1 MSTHT
6 AAAGL
11 IAVSLSIGAAST
23 PANPA
28 PTAAAAS
35 RPGKPAAAAP
45 LVDINRASRAQLKTL
60 PGIGNAEAD
69 RIVAGRPYLSKADLV
84 SNQVLPAGV
93 YLSIKTRIV
102 ALPDPKRSPTAQGK
116 P

>member
-1 MSTHT
+1 MSQRTT
-6 AAAGL
+6 AACL
-11 IAVSLSIGAAST
+11 IAASLSIGAVAATLPQASV
-23 PANPA
+23 

-35 RPGKPAAAAP
+35 RPGKSAPA
-45 LVDINRASRAQLKTL
+45 VDINRASRTQLKTL

-84 SNQVLPAGV
+84 SNKVLPAGV
-93 YLSIKTRIV
+93 YLSIKNRII